1 MLKRISQTQVQ
12 EIKEITKTD
21 FTGNSYTI
29 LKEGDIWTIETIQQ
43 EIDSLV
49 ERKEKLVARLAEART
64 LKTQIQN
71 LLTN

>member
-1 MLKRISQTQVQ
+1 MLKRISETQVQ

-29 LKEGDIWTIETIQQ
+29 LKEGDIWTIETIQN

-49 ERKEKLVARLAEART
+49 ERKDRLVARLAEART